1 MWGEVLNWKGRVVG
15 QSKRGVKGYGER
27 VVVHQDGERGI
38 LLLRGRILLRLML
51 GLWKEEV
58 HEGHKVENL
67 LGGGRWPVERGRK
80 VVA

>member
-1 MWGEVLNWKGRVVG
+1 MLNHEGCLILDHEGCLVLNREGCLILED
-15 QSKRGVKGYGER
+15 RGW
-27 VVVHQDGERGI
+27 RGI
-38 LLLRGRILLRLML
+38 LLLRERILLRLML

-67 LGGGRWPVERGRK
+67 LGGGRWSVERGRQ